1 MSRNINRNKTFDF
14 KHFSLSNDI
23 SAMKI
28 STDGVL
34 LGVWTDVLNKKQIL
48 DVGTGT
54 GLIALMLAQR
64 CDNALITA
72 IDIDENA
79 FREATLNVEK
89 SPWKGRVNVQHC
101 DFKQFS
107 SDEKFDLIVS
117 NPPYFNNG
125 IKAPDS
131 SRATARHDDTLEYS
145 DIISAA
151 KSLLTENGSI
161 SLIAPADRL
170 DDISSDA
177 TVNGFKINKI
187 TTRFNKPKS
196 RPIRILIELGKEEK
210 NSVSDTLYI
219 RNEDN
224 QYSQQYK
231 TLTKD
236 FYINF

>member
-1 MSRNINRNKTFDF
+1 MSRNINRNKIFDF
-14 KHFSLSNDI
+14 KHFSLSNNI

-34 LGVWTDVLNKKQIL
+34 LGAWTDVLNKKQIL

-79 FREATLNVEK
+79 FREATLNAES

-187 TTRFNKPKS
+187 TTIFNKPNS
-196 RPIRILIELGKEEK
+196 RPIRILIELGKEDK

-224 QYSQQYK
+224 LYSQQYK